1 MLLWLHCPYLI
12 IFTYVYYIHIM
23 WQHPSRF
30 ACAGGFSDL
39 TTSSASQ
46 DQFPSEKRESEP
58 GPAPQPSMVRPSLAL
73 QPNSGTKRCLDHSD
87 MKIEGWRA
95 IFCKL
100 MWLKL
105 ETLRWA
111 CGKRINVALSDTG
124 TVRTNH
130 SISHSHCYVGFATCF
145 VCRLILRASEDHWQ
159 GSLEIM
165 YLAVFALPSHSI
177 YTLHHN
183 SCNLSCFTQLVPSL
197 TLETLKF
204 EQFTLHLPMHLMTLW
219 TSRPIIIVVNL
230 PLNEHPR
237 LGG

>member
-39 TTSSASQ
+39 TTSASQ

-58 GPAPQPSMVRPSLAL
+58 GPTPQPSMVRPSLAL

-105 ETLRWA
+105 KH
-111 CGKRINVALSDTG
+111 CGEHVVRGSMSLSVILALSEPITQFLIVIVMLG
-124 TVRTNH
+124 LPRAL
-130 SISHSHCYVGFATCF
+130 FA
-145 VCRLILRASEDHWQ
+145 
-159 GSLEIM
+159 G
-165 YLAVFALPSHSI
+165 
-177 YTLHHN
+177 
-183 SCNLSCFTQLVPSL
+183 
-197 TLETLKF
+197 
-204 EQFTLHLPMHLMTLW
+204 
-219 TSRPIIIVVNL
+219 
-230 PLNEHPR
+230 
-237 LGG
+237 